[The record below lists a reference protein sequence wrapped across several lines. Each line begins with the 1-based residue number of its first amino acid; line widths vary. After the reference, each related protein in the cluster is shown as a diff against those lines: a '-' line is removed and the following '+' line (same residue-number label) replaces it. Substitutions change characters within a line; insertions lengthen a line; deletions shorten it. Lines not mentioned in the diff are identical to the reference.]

1 MLAFPPCKLNLG
13 LHVTRKRV
21 DGYHDIET
29 CFYPVPFTDVLEV
42 IVSDQFA
49 FSSTGVVV
57 PGRMENNLCVKAF
70 ELLKQDHDLTSVQ
83 IHLHKI
89 IPTGAGLGGGSSDAA
104 YTLRLLN
111 QVFDLNLSHEQLMQY
126 AAKLGSDCAFFIG
139 DQPMIGE
146 GRGEVLHEISLSLKG
161 KYLVLIKPDLEVSTA
176 AAYAGIIPRT
186 PNMSIAEI
194 LTQHPI
200 SQWKGMLVNDFEVSV
215 FQKFPV
221 LKQIK
226 ESLYDAGAIY
236 ACMSGSGST
245 VFGLFETAVQPVT
258 DFPVLWCGY
267 LP

>member
-13 LHVTRKRV
+13 LHVTHKRM

-42 IVSDQFA
+42 VVSDQFA

-57 PGRMENNLCVKAF
+57 PGPVENNLCVKAF
-70 ELLKQDHDLTSVQ
+70 ELLKHDHDLAPVQ

-111 QVFDLNLSHEQLMQY
+111 QVFDLNLSLDQLMQY

-139 DQPMIGE
+139 DKPMIGK
-146 GRGEVLHEISLSLKG
+146 GRGELLHDINLSLKG
-161 KYLVLIKPDLEVSTA
+161 KYVVLIKPDLEVSTA
-176 AAYAGIIPRT
+176 AAYAGIT
-186 PNMSIAEI
+186 PDTPAMPIAEI
-194 LTQHPI
+194 LTQHPM
-200 SQWKGMLVNDFEVSV
+200 SHWKEMLVNDFEVSV
-215 FQKFPV
+215 FQKFPI
-221 LKQIK
+221 LKHIK
-226 ESLYDAGAIY
+226 ESLYDAGAVY

-245 VFGLFETAVQPVT
+245 VFGIFDTAVQPAT
-258 DFPVLWCGY
+258 DYPVMWSGY
-267 LP
+267 LQ